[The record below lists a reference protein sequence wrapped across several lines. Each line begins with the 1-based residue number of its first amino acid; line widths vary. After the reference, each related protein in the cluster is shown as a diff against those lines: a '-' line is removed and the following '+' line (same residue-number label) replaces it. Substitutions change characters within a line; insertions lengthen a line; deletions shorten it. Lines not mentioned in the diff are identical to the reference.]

1 MSTPRGP
8 ERPGTSPDA
17 MAAMFD
23 AIVPRYRT
31 VNRILSFGLD
41 QRWRRLTAKAA
52 RVRPGD
58 RVLDLGCGEGDLGL
72 LTAGVAS
79 VTGVDVSTA
88 MLRSAQ
94 QRAEGRLKLVRASA
108 GRLPFTSATFDVAMS
123 AFVLRNLDDLPAALA
138 ELGRVLRP
146 GGRLALVDITGPR
159 LPAARWTFDAYFGLA
174 APLLGRLVGQRDA
187 YRYLPRSVARL
198 PDNARLV
205 AMLTEAGFEHASSRP
220 LTGGVVTLFAGTR
233 GGR

>member
-1 MSTPRGP
+1 
-8 ERPGTSPDA
+8 
-17 MAAMFD
+17 MFD

-41 QRWRRLTAKAA
+41 RRWRRLTAQAA

-72 LTAGVAS
+72 LVAGVAS

-88 MLRSAQ
+88 MLRSA
-94 QRAEGRLKLVRASA
+94 RKRCGGRLRLVRGSA
-108 GRLPFTSATFDVAMS
+108 GRLPFAPATFDVVMS

-138 ELGRVLRP
+138 ELARVLRP
-146 GGRLALVDITGPR
+146 GGRLALLDITGPR
-159 LPAARWTFDAYFGLA
+159 WPGARWAFDAYFGLA
-174 APLLGRLVGQRDA
+174 APLLGRLVGQPEA

-198 PDNARLV
+198 PDPERFV
-205 AMLTEAGFEHASSRP
+205 AMLTGNGFEHASSRP
-220 LTGGVVTLFAGTR
+220 FTGGVVTLFVASR
-233 GGR
+233 AR